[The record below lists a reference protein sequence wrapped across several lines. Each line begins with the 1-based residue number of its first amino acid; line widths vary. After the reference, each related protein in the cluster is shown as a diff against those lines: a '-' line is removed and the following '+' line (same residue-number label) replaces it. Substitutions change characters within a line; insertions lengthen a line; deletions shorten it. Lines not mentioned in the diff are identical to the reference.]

1 MERQS
6 ILNTDADIEIFL
18 FIGINLSQRR
28 ESPAVEIFLFYNNL
42 KEYYMLCSMRGD

>member
-18 FIGINLSQRR
+18 FIGINLSQRW
-28 ESPAVEIFLFYNNL
+28 ESPAVEIFFYNNL
-42 KEYYMLCSMRGD
+42 KNIIWLCSMWGD